1 MNAVM
6 KSKTKATTV
15 VEDAGHALR
24 ETFDFQGRLRRNPYG
39 MVAGAVG
46 IGFALG
52 GGLFTRLMAG
62 IVRTGLQ
69 IGLMAALPVFEKQI
83 AKVITGSKLDTKKEN
98 DK

>member
-1 MNAVM
+1 
-6 KSKTKATTV
+6 
-15 VEDAGHALR
+15 
-24 ETFDFQGRLRRNPYG
+24 

-69 IGLMAALPVFEKQI
+69 IGLMAALPVLEKQI
-83 AKVITGSKLDTKKEN
+83 AKVITGSKLDTKREN